1 MEEVGAN
8 IFSIPARSPDCNPI
22 ENVFNCVKAKLKE
35 DALSLKITHES
46 YADFSDWCRQTL
58 LSFSVETNNRTYH
71 LVYAEKNWFHNSK
84 EGTEDKVLGMPLD
97 SFFFLF
103 AMFGPFQ

>member
-1 MEEVGAN
+1 MAAQEDLWQQQIAFYLDGVGITHKYNPSQNSRKAKDAMEEVGAN

-46 YADFSDWCRQTL
+46 YADFSD
-58 LSFSVETNNRTYH
+58 
-71 LVYAEKNWFHNSK
+71 
-84 EGTEDKVLGMPLD
+84 
-97 SFFFLF
+97 
-103 AMFGPFQ
+103 